1 MLLTLLI
8 AIAALALT
16 VSAGGARTVQP
27 AKPTVCGT
35 EPGEEVGAYSFVKAW
50 NMRCGRAREVG
61 SNAYERFCDP
71 VERCSIDLNSG
82 ATIRGGERFN
92 GWTCSLRLGYE
103 FSRIGCEKRDRHFVQ
118 ESGA

>member
-1 MLLTLLI
+1 LLLAFAAAMALMLT
-8 AIAALALT
+8 AT
-16 VSAGGARTVQP
+16 AGGAQTPQP

-35 EPGEEVGAYSFVKAW
+35 QPGEEVGAYSYVKAW
-50 NMRCGRAREVG
+50 NMRCGRAREVA

-71 VERCSIDLNSG
+71 VERCSIDPNSG
-82 ATIRGGERFN
+82 ATIRGGEQFN

-103 FSRIGCEKRDRHFVQ
+103 FSRIGCEKRDRHFIQ